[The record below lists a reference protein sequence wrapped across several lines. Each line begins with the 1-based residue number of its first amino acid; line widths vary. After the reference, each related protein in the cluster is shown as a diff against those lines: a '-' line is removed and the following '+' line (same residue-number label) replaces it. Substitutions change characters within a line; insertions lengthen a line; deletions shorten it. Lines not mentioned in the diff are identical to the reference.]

1 MDKSSPNE
9 VYKELLKGETVS
21 LVIEHELRGV
31 TPEMLD
37 WWWDN
42 LDNDNY
48 KLWNP
53 QDHIALEWQIPP
65 SQMGHVGAIHM
76 ACESISDLPP
86 QILRIRWE
94 DPRAAIITPSYSH
107 VNVGSSLAPGTA
119 DTPLGSLVHEYEET
133 RYGTKMR
140 STFILPA
147 IVPQFFLDFLNKH
160 NIAEMGRFPEF
171 LPQLYK
177 QKTGQ
182 WRKA

>member
-1 MDKSSPNE
+1 MDKSSPTE
-9 VYKELLKGETVS
+9 VYKELLKSETVS

-42 LDNDNY
+42 MDNDSY

-53 QDHIALEWQIPP
+53 KDHIALEWQIPP
-65 SQMGHVGAIHM
+65 SQMGHIGAIHM
-76 ACESISDLPP
+76 ACESISD
-86 QILRIRWE
+86 ILLKFYVSAGE
-94 DPRAAIITPSYSH
+94 DPSAALITPIYHH
-107 VNVGSSLAPGTA
+107 VNVGSSLAPGIDDTA
-119 DTPLGSLVHEYEET
+119 LGSLVHEYEET
-133 RYGTKMR
+133 SYGTRMR

-147 IVPQFFLDFLNKH
+147 IVPQFFLDFLKQH
-160 NIAEMGRFPEF
+160 NSAEMGRFPEF

-182 WRKA
+182 